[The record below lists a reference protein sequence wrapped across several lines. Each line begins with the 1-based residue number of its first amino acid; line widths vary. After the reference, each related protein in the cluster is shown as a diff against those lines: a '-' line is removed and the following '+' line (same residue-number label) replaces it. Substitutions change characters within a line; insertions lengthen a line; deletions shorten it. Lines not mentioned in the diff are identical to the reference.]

1 MTAAGAR
8 LVFLSGG
15 GSATAGAR
23 LAALAA
29 GANAGARLVA
39 RSGLATATAAA
50 HLLYDPAPA
59 PSGDAGPYAG
69 LIINIGSM
77 MTRR

>member
-1 MTAAGAR
+1 MTTAGAR
-8 LVFLSGG
+8 LVLLSGG

-39 RSGLATATAAA
+39 RSGLLSATAAV
-50 HLLYDPAPA
+50 HIMYDPAPPA
-59 PSGDAGPYAG
+59 LVDGRGRCFIVNMG
-69 LIINIGSM
+69 RM
-77 MTRR
+77 MGR